1 MQQLEVISILKKD
14 LNFNDRSIEKLKKFV
29 ELIFNENKNHN
40 LIAKSTESSIWQRH
54 ILDSAQLV
62 KFIDFKLTSLADLGS
77 GAGFPGLIIEI
88 FNKNRDFHVK
98 LYEKSP
104 VKRHFLSKVIKEL
117 DLNAEVYGDVR
128 EEVLDADIIVCRAF
142 KKLERVI
149 QVSREIAKKPHKLMI
164 LKGQNAQEEINKTLK
179 IKKYSYK
186 LVNSITNAKSK
197 IILMEIEKNDKTD
210 DIGSN

>member
-29 ELIFNENKNHN
+29 ELILNENKNHN
-40 LIAKSTESSIWQRH
+40 LIAKSTESSIWDRH

-62 KFIDFKLTSLADLGS
+62 KFIDFKLNSLADLGS

-88 FNKNRDFHVK
+88 FNKNKDFHVK

-104 VKRHFLSKVIKEL
+104 VKRRFLSNVIKEL
-117 DLNAEVYGDVR
+117 DLSAEVYGDVR
-128 EEVLDADIIVCRAF
+128 DEVLDADIIVCRAF
-142 KKLERVI
+142 KKLDQVI

-179 IKKYSYK
+179 TKKYSYK
-186 LVNSITNAKSK
+186 LVNSMTNAKSK
-197 IILMEIEKNDKTD
+197 IILMQISLK
-210 DIGSN
+210 